1 MEPSLG
7 SLMGG
12 TGCGRSYGDGAGP
25 GVTGKE
31 EPVVRA
37 QRSRCL
43 GKASIRSLVPFDRG
57 THANP
62 VTQRMREPRAS
73 A

>member
-1 MEPSLG
+1 MV
-7 SLMGG
+7 
-12 TGCGRSYGDGAGP
+12 RAP